1 MRYFQM
7 IKPAAMLL
15 CLLLFLAAGCA
26 NQQAQQA
33 GPPAAG
39 YEVTDGKG
47 NVLKLPHK
55 PQRIVSLSISTDE
68 ILLGLV
74 PTTRIAALTY
84 LADDGGLSNVT
95 EQAKAVPA
103 KIRANA
109 EAVIALQPD
118 LVIVPDWQPVE
129 FVQTVRDAGFPV
141 YIYTWPNSIEEI
153 KSVILAIARAVGEPE
168 AGAKLVADMDNT
180 LAEVGARVRSIP
192 DSQRPVVVR
201 FSLMG
206 GSDGTGTTFDDICRY
221 AGVKNGAALAG
232 LGKNE
237 ILSKEQ
243 LVKVNPDILLMPTWD
258 YTGKTDMAQFAADIR
273 NDPALQ
279 SVQAIRRQ
287 QLVSIPERYLVCTS
301 QYIVWGVKDLA
312 SYAYPQYFPEN

>member
-1 MRYFQM
+1 MRYFQI
-7 IKPAAMLL
+7 IKPIVFLL
-15 CLLLFLAAGCA
+15 CLLLLCAGCA
-26 NQQAQQA
+26 NQQRPQA
-33 GPPAAG
+33 EPSAAG
-39 YEVTDGKG
+39 YEVRDGQG
-47 NVLKLPHK
+47 NVLKLRGK
-55 PQRIVSLSISTDE
+55 PQRIISLSVSTDE

-74 PTTRIAALTY
+74 PSGRIAALTY
-84 LADDGGLSNVT
+84 LADDGGLSNIT

-103 KIRANA
+103 RIRANP
-109 EAVIALQPD
+109 EVVIALQPD
-118 LVIVPDWQPVE
+118 LVIVPDWQPLE

-141 YIYTWPNSIEEI
+141 YIYQWPNSIEEI
-153 KSVILAIARAVGEPE
+153 KNVILEIARAVGEPE

-180 LAEVGARVRSIP
+180 LAEVVDRVRPIP

-206 GSDGTGTTFDDICRY
+206 GSDGKGTTFDDICQY

-232 LGKNE
+232 LGMND

-258 YTGKTDMAQFAADIR
+258 YTGKTDMAQFAADIQ

-279 SVQAIRRQ
+279 SVKAIRRQ

-301 QYIVWGVKDLA
+301 QYIVWGVKNLA
-312 SYAYPQYFPEN
+312 SYAYPQYFPEK